1 MSMSTCQS
9 LAIAFENLNG
19 FCRRSRTGGASLESG
34 VCVGN
39 GTASIIML
47 GVLANV
53 TRRNALE
60 DEANI
65 AFVWHA
71 VDSTTLQNPPFL
83 TGTFRAIIFIQA
95 CKGPL
100 TK

>member
-1 MSMSTCQS
+1 MVTQGSCQVVKLTVMPFRSPIPRTEVSMSTCQS

-47 GVLANV
+47 GVSENV

-71 VDSTTLQNPPFL
+71 VDSTTL
-83 TGTFRAIIFIQA
+83 
-95 CKGPL
+95 
-100 TK
+100 